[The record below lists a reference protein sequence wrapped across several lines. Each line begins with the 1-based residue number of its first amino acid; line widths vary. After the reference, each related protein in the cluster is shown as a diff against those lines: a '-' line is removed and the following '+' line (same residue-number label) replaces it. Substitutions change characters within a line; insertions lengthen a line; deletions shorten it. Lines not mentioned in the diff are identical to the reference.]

1 MSAGKEEQ
9 KIAEEAKSLDESITE
24 INQAISLAQDE
35 QKSITERI

>member
-9 KIAEEAKSLDESITE
+9 KIAEEAKSLNESITE
-24 INQAISLAQDE
+24 ITQSISLAQDE